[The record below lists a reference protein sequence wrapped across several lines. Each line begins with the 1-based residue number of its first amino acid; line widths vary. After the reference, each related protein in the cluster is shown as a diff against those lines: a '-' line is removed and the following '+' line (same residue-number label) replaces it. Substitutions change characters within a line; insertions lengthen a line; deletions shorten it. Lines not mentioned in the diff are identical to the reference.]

1 MPRILTLSLTQ
12 LLTKQGLYLVLGV
25 CVASLAYQLMQAN
38 AESGGGLV
46 SALFLGR

>member
-1 MPRILTLSLTQ
+1 MPRLLTISLTQ
-12 LLTKQGLYLVLGV
+12 LLTKEGLYVVLTV

-38 AESGGGLV
+38 AESGGRLI